1 MPVLLKRPAVEHRA
15 HWLILAIP
23 LAAMAVCA
31 PLLLAYGVPPL
42 RPMALF
48 YNGMLYLLA
57 GVMLLCGE
65 LLWRLAKDKPDL
77 PFRYVRDSGWPR
89 QRIAA
94 LRRSWPIITALIV
107 FMPFFSTM
115 KAAIPLFTD
124 YTWDETW
131 IALDRTIHGDDPWR
145 LLMPVLGFPLPT
157 AFIALLYH
165 LWILLIYIGSMGLCL
180 YLDNARL
187 KARYF
192 MAFFL
197 CWIVLGVVAAT
208 AFASVGP
215 CFLGPMLGIDTFADQ
230 MAWLRQADARIPIMV
245 LDVQDTLIEWQRSGA
260 QGLGRG
266 ISAMPS
272 MHVSVALLFF
282 LAMCSVSRRAAVLAG
297 LFCAAIL
304 IGSVHLAY
312 HYAVDGYFATVGTLA
327 IWWLCGWVERR
338 FNQRAA
344 G

>member
-1 MPVLLKRPAVEHRA
+1 MSVLLKRPAVDHRA
-15 HWLILAIP
+15 YWLILAIP
-23 LAAMAVCA
+23 LAAMALCA
-31 PLLLAYGVPPL
+31 PLLLGYGVPPL
-42 RPMALF
+42 RPIALI
-48 YNGMLYLLA
+48 YNGLLYLLSA
-57 GVMLLCGE
+57 VMLLCGE
-65 LLWRLAKDKPDL
+65 LLWRLAKDKPDS
-77 PFRYVRDSGWPR
+77 PFRYVRDSAWPR
-89 QRIAA
+89 QRIDA
-94 LRRSWPIITALIV
+94 LRRSWPIIAALIV

-145 LLMPVLGFPLPT
+145 LLMPVLGFPLAT

-165 LWILLIYIGSMGLCL
+165 LWILLIYMGSMGLCL
-180 YLDNARL
+180 YLDDARL

-197 CWIVLGVVAAT
+197 CWIVLGVGAAT

-245 LDVQDTLIEWQRSGA
+245 LHVQDTLIEWQRSGA

-272 MHVSVALLFF
+272 MHVSVALLFALVCRQISRPLF
-282 LAMCSVSRRAAVLAG
+282 IAASVFAL
-297 LFCAAIL
+297 LIL

-312 HYAVDGYFATVGTLA
+312 HYAVDGYFAIAGTLA
-327 IWWLCGWVERR
+327 IWWLCGWVEKASSRT
-338 FNQRAA
+338 
-344 G
+344 